1 MRILTLAEFYPPV
14 IGGLEKHAQR
24 LSHELRRNGHEVEVA
39 TLSSPG
45 DPEVSYDDGIRVN
58 HLGGWRRVLNRFYE
72 DGGRGFHPTMPDPG
86 VRRELDRI
94 VDRFQPDVVHVHG
107 WIIYSALTRR
117 RNDGHAVVVTM
128 HDFGLP
134 CPKRNYL
141 HHETELCSGP
151 GFIKCYQCALPHYGF
166 IKGIGLTTG
175 MKVNTRLNARADRFV
190 GVSSAVRDAV
200 IESGAN
206 RGVPVEVVPNF
217 FDPSGATAAEGA
229 SRPDCVPATGDYVL
243 FVGALN
249 EFKGVH
255 LLCDIWRERRPAA
268 PLVLLGNPRA
278 DTPDPDSLPD
288 GVTMVQNVPHPDV
301 MAAFANCTVA
311 VSPSLGP
318 DACPTTALEAMA
330 LGKPVIGTDIG
341 GIPDLVLDGTTGTIV
356 EPRDK
361 AALADA
367 IDELLATPALAG
379 QFGAAGRDHSTG
391 FTVEAVARR
400 LEGTYARAIARRRN
414 GGQEPHMPR
423 SLADTNPIHHVTTQP
438 VPHQFPTTTP
448 RG

>member
-24 LSHELRRNGHEVEVA
+24 LSHELRRIGHDVEVA
-39 TLSSPG
+39 TLAGPG
-45 DPEVSYDDGIRVN
+45 DPMVSDDDGIRVN
-58 HLGGWRRVLNRFYE
+58 HMGGWRRVLNRFYE

-86 VRRELDRI
+86 IRKELDRI
-94 VDRFQPDVVHVHG
+94 VDRFKPDIVHVHG
-107 WIIYSALTRR
+107 WVIYSALTRR
-117 RNDGHAVVVTM
+117 RRDEHAVVVTM

-134 CPKRNYL
+134 CPKRNFL
-141 HHETELCSGP
+141 HHETDLCTGP
-151 GFIKCYQCALPHYGF
+151 GVMKCYRCALPHYGLV
-166 IKGIGLTTG
+166 KGIGLTTG
-175 MKVNTRLNARADRFV
+175 MKLNTRLNARADRFV

-200 IESGAN
+200 IGSGVN

-217 FDPSGATAAEGA
+217 FDPSGATAAVDA
-229 SRPDCVPATGDYVL
+229 PRPDCVPANGEYVL

-255 LLCDIWRERRPAA
+255 MLCDIWRERRPNA

-278 DTPDPDSLPD
+278 DTPDPESLPD

-330 LGKPVIGTDIG
+330 LGKPVIGTNIG
-341 GIPDLVLDGTTGTIV
+341 GIPDLVLDGRTGTVV

-367 IDELLATPALAG
+367 IDELLASPALAG
-379 QFGAAGRDHSTG
+379 QLGAAGRDHSTA

-400 LEGTYARAIARRRN
+400 LEGTYDRAINRRRN
-414 GGQEPHMPR
+414 GGREPDTAGR
-423 SLADTNPIHHVTTQP
+423 FTETNPSPRVHPEQLSQP
-438 VPHQFPTTTP
+438 VPTTTP

>member
-24 LSHELRRNGHEVEVA
+24 LTHELRRCGHEVEVA

-45 DPEVSYDDGIRVN
+45 DPDASWDDGIRVN
-58 HLGGWRRVLNRFYE
+58 HIDGWRRVLSRFYE

-86 VRRELDRI
+86 VRRRLDGI
-94 VDRFQPDVVHVHG
+94 IDRFRPDVVHVHG
-107 WIIYSALTRR
+107 WIVYSALTRR
-117 RNDGHAVVVTM
+117 RSDEHAVVVTM

-141 HHETELCSGP
+141 HNETELCNGP
-151 GFIKCYQCALPHYGF
+151 GLAKCYRCALPHYGLV
-166 IKGIGLTTG
+166 KGLGLTTG
-175 MKVNTRLNARADRFV
+175 MKVNSRLNARADRFV
-190 GVSSAVRDAV
+190 GVSSAVRNAV
-200 IESGAN
+200 VDSGVN
-206 RGVPVEVVPNF
+206 RGVPVEIVPNF
-217 FDPSGATAAEGA
+217 FDPAGAIAAVGA
-229 SRPDCVPATGDYVL
+229 PRPDCVPSSGDYVL

-255 LLCDIWRERRPAA
+255 LLCDIWRERRPNA

-278 DTPDPDSLPD
+278 DTPDPESLPD

-301 MAAFANCTVA
+301 MAAFANCTLA

-330 LGKPVIGTDIG
+330 LGKPVIGTNIG
-341 GIPDLVLDGTTGTIV
+341 GIPDLVLNGKTGTIV

-361 AALADA
+361 SGLADA
-367 IDELLATPALAG
+367 IDELLASPALAG

-391 FTVEAVARR
+391 FTVEAVAQR
-400 LEGTYARAIARRRN
+400 LNGTYARAIARRRN
-414 GGQEPHMPR
+414 GGSEPIPTR
-423 SLADTNPIHHVTTQP
+423 KINAAEPTSGPSKQSTPD
-438 VPHQFPTTTP
+438 HQRTTTH
-448 RG
+448 